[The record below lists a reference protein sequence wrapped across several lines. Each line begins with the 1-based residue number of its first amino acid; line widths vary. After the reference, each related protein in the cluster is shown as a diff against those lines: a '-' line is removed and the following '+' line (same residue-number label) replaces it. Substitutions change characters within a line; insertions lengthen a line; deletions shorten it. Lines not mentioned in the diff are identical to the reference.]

1 MKAAL
6 IQLPHFYGAGY
17 SRPPASY
24 PLGLGYL
31 SSALRN
37 SGIAHE
43 GVNLWEKG
51 LTPED
56 AVRELDLSGFDYF
69 CISAYSTQY
78 KYFKPFAALLKR
90 KYPQTPI
97 ICGGPGPTFSSAVIL
112 ENNPV
117 DVCVIGEG
125 EATLVDLLKNYSTL
139 PGVKGISY
147 LKDGKPVFTEPR
159 PGMKDLDTLALPD
172 REIFDTRKV
181 MLNANPGGVR
191 KTADILAGR
200 GCPYQC
206 TFCSKT
212 FSGLRMRSVAAII
225 AEVRGL
231 IETYGVNHLQ
241 FNDELV
247 IVGKPRTLQLCAELK
262 KLNVQWTCQGR
273 INLVDEEVLRAMKD
287 SGCIE
292 IGYGVE
298 SVSQAILDGMKKQVR
313 AEAIIPVIE
322 LTRRIGIAP
331 IMQYMYGFPGE
342 NDETIERT
350 FEFFKRLDLPFIGA
364 STTPLPGSALYN
376 DCLAKGLIKDE
387 EAYLLRLDSGYN
399 LLGGNVNLTDFT
411 DEEARAKQRRL
422 QIRITHQ
429 YYKRRPLLYAKFILA
444 TAGRKLKGA
453 AKRFRKN

>member
-1 MKAAL
+1 MKVAL

-17 SRPPASY
+17 SRPPTSY

-31 SSALRN
+31 SSALRG

-43 GVNLWEKG
+43 GVNIWEKG
-51 LTPED
+51 LTAED
-56 AVRELDLSGFDYF
+56 AVRDTDFSPFDF
-69 CISAYSTQY
+69 LCISAYSTQY
-78 KYFKPFAALLKR
+78 KYFKPFVALLKR
-90 KYPQTPI
+90 KYPRKPI
-97 ICGGPGPTFSSAVIL
+97 ICGGPGPTFSSGVIL
-112 ENNPV
+112 ANNPV

-125 EATLVDLLKNYSTL
+125 EATLVDLLRNYGNL
-139 PGVKGISY
+139 PAVNGISY
-147 LKDGKPVFTEPR
+147 LKNGKPVLTEPR
-159 PGMKDLDTLALPD
+159 SGVKDLDTLALPD

-181 MLNANPGGVR
+181 MLNANPDGVR

-206 TFCSKT
+206 SFCSKT
-212 FSGLRMRSVAAII
+212 FSGLRMRSVGAIM
-225 AEVRGL
+225 AEVCGL
-231 IETYGVNHLQ
+231 IETYGANHLQ

-273 INLVDEEVLRAMKD
+273 INLVDEEILRAMKE

-298 SVSQAILDGMKKQVR
+298 SVSQAILDRMKKQVK
-313 AEAIIPVIE
+313 ADNIIPVIE

-342 NDETIERT
+342 NDVTIERT
-350 FEFFKRLDLPFIGA
+350 FEFFKKLDLPFIGA
-364 STTPLPGSALYN
+364 STTPLPGSELYR

-387 EAYLLRLDSGYN
+387 EEYLLRLDSGYN
-399 LLGGNVNLTDFT
+399 LLGGSVNLTDFT
-411 DEEARAKQRRL
+411 DDEVRAKQRRL
-422 QIRITHQ
+422 QIRITHE
-429 YYKRRPLLYAKFILA
+429 YYKRRPLQYAGFILA
-444 TAGRKLKGA
+444 TAARKLKGA
-453 AKRFRKN
+453 AKRFGLN